1 MKNSK
6 LIQAASEFGSP
17 LYVYDANKIK
27 HQYNRLVKSFK
38 SVKNLQL
45 NYAVKALS
53 NISILKYLIDLGS
66 GIDAVSIQEVH
77 LALKGGINP
86 EKIIYTPN
94 GVSMDEIKFA
104 SELGVKIN
112 IDNLSVLED
121 FGNSHPEIPI
131 CIRINPHIM
140 AGGNSNI
147 SVGHIDSKFGISIH
161 QIPHLKRIVE
171 NTKIRINGVHMHTGS
186 DILDIDVFLR
196 AAEILFE
203 TANHFKDLDFID
215 FGSGFKVPYYPGDS
229 ETNIQE
235 LGKKLSKRF
244 NLFCKSYGKN
254 LTLIFEPGKFLVSE
268 AGKFICKVNSIK
280 QTTSTVF
287 AQVDSGFNHFLRPM
301 MYGANHHIENISNP
315 DDTER
320 YYSIVGY
327 ICETDTFASNRKVST
342 ISIGDLLCFN
352 NAGAYCHTMSSNY
365 NSRYRPAE
373 VLYINNQLKLIRK
386 RENFDDLIRN
396 QINIFNE

>member
-229 ETNIQE
+229 ETNIEE

-342 ISIGDLLCFN
+342 VSIGDLLCFN